1 MHVRVN
7 VRAPASVRRVSVRAP
22 ASVRR
27 RPTNACEC
35 ACACACA
42 CESVRAS
49 LCKSVLQLESYPVAV
64 ECWSFEK
71 CSNLPVVVEC
81 ASLIQ

>member
-1 MHVRVN
+1 MS
-7 VRAPASVRRVSVRAP
+7 VRAPASVRVSVRAP

-27 RPTNACEC
+27 ANARACE
-35 ACACACA
+35 CACACA

-49 LCKSVLQLESYPVAV
+49 LCKSVVQLEFYPVAV
-64 ECWSFEK
+64 ECWSFHK